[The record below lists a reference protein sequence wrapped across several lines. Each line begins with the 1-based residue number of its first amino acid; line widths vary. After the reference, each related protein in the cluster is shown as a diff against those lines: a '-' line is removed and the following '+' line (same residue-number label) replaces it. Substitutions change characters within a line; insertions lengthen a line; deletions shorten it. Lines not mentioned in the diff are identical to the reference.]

1 MNVFEAVK
9 TRRSIRRYKA
19 RPVEKEKLTKILE
32 AARLSPSASNNQPW
46 HFVAIADKETRE
58 RLFPAYNRDWFVT
71 APVIIVACA
80 TPSEAW
86 SRQDGEEYWKVDVAI
101 AMQSMVLVAHELGLG
116 TCWIAAFK
124 EEKVKEVL
132 GIPDETR
139 LIAMTPLGYPIE
151 EKQPVSERK
160 QMEEIIHYDRW

>member
-1 MNVFEAVK
+1 M
-9 TRRSIRRYKA
+9 
-19 RPVEKEKLTKILE
+19 EKEKLTKILE
-32 AARLSPSASNNQPW
+32 AARLSPSANNNQPW
-46 HFVAIADKETRE
+46 HFVVVADKETRE
-58 RLFPAYNRDWFVT
+58 RLFPAYNREWFVT
-71 APVIIVACA
+71 APVRIVACA

-160 QMEEIIHYDRW
+160 PMEEIVHYDRW